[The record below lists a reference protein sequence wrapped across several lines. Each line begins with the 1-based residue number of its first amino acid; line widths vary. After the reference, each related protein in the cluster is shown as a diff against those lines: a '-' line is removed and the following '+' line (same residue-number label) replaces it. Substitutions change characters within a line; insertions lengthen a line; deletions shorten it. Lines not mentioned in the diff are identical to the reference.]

1 MTSKY
6 DQPILDFM
14 KENRWYTS
22 RDIAIALGLD
32 VTSSRK
38 RNLTKKL
45 ETLTKFGFLERKQM
59 WDEELGRKLYF
70 YRKL

>member
-14 KENRWYTS
+14 KPNRWYTS
-22 RDIAIALGLD
+22 RDIAMALGLD
-32 VTSSRK
+32 VSSSRK
-38 RNLTKKL
+38 RNVTVKL
-45 ETLTKFGFLERKQM
+45 ESLTKFGFLERKQM
-59 WDEELGRKLYF
+59 WDEELGRKLYY